1 MLIELMYPC
10 SRIPD
15 TKTVERSIQNLLFE
29 DNPRGRGS
37 YSKWREDLPDFVNAG
52 LERFII
58 GLKKERARKKTCI
71 NLTPHI
77 GHSWRTVLRGERIVE
92 YPTLHVW
99 LEGDTDQDMVM
110 EEKILQIVESDRR
123 KSDHPAAAAAEE
135 QEEQQQ
141 ERTAEKDE
149 QECDQ
154 DVPDTH
160 EQEEEEDINK
170 STSVDPE
177 QEGSTEKNDDTQ
189 TSSSIQEE
197 SSDSARHM

>member
-1 MLIELMYPC
+1 MYPC

-37 YSKWREDLPDFVNAG
+37 YLKWREDLPDFVNAG

-110 EEKILQIVESDRR
+110 EEKILQIVEPDRR

-135 QEEQQQ
+135 EEEEQQQ

-189 TSSSIQEE
+189 TSSSIQKE